1 MFRSVLW
8 KVPFWSMLRNPGF
21 PKQGHDLV
29 VTDHSPEPNPGR
41 IVCHSSTGSSEARN
55 HFRGTVS
62 HRAGH
67 DKQDGPA

>member
-29 VTDHSPEPNPGR
+29 VTDHSPEPNPR
-41 IVCHSSTGSSEARN
+41 EDC
-55 HFRGTVS
+55 VS
-62 HRAGH
+62 QQHWEF
-67 DKQDGPA
+67 